1 MICDLQ
7 VFWIFFRCFGRA
19 YLRWRF
25 SIGGCAVQP
34 FVLVIVDPLSLV
46 HMYVLNSSNHHLPI
60 NFCWIE
66 LPLKGDTFLQFYM
79 VIALRLVD
87 ATLDVLDKRS
97 SSCPVQYTTFN
108 RWCIVSLSLL
118 LQIGEFWWG
127 TMLSIV
133 NGSLFLVKL
142 RVSEKQLQWSSEV
155 MMTKWKN
162 RAFLRSFFG
171 QRYL

>member
-1 MICDLQ
+1 MWFAGILDLLSVLWEGISSVA
-7 VFWIFFRCFGRA
+7 VFNRWLCGSALCFGHCWSIILGPHVCFKLVKPSPA
-19 YLRWRF
+19 YQFLLDRV
-25 SIGGCAVQP
+25 A
-34 FVLVIVDPLSLV
+34 
-46 HMYVLNSSNHHLPI
+46 
-60 NFCWIE
+60 
-66 LPLKGDTFLQFYM
+66 LKGDTFLQFYM